1 MISKQINYNTKRGN
15 AVKRFEKLGDP
26 VYDKH
31 GVAWWK
37 CHYCGGAFIRE
48 DMTVDHKIALS
59 NGGINLQKNLA
70 QCCDPCNKEKGRGNY
85 EKFMGKKKHLR
96 KVIIDN

>member
-1 MISKQINYNTKRGN
+1 MESKQKNYNTKRGN
-15 AVKRFEKLGDP
+15 ARKRFKKLGDP

-48 DMTVDHKIALS
+48 DMVIDHKIPLS
-59 NGGINLQKNLA
+59 KGGSNLKGNLTHA
-70 QCCDPCNKEKGRGNY
+70 CDSCDHEKGTGDY
-85 EKFMGKKKHLR
+85 QKFMDKKKHLR
-96 KVIIDN
+96 EVIIDN